1 MSTDE
6 GIACRRVSCNF
17 AVPANCTVRT
27 VMSISRC
34 IGRFG
39 LKSERANS
47 RERILIAAEE
57 VARNAGPG
65 SLSLDAIAQ
74 RAGVSKG
81 GLLYNFPTKAK
92 LLQGLV
98 EKHLEEMERAID
110 EGSAR
115 GEPLLSNFQ
124 RIIEGTLADGKAP
137 ASWIFSAIAEDPG
150 FLEPINLF
158 RRRLLARIRAEGGDL
173 GDLLIVFMAMEG
185 LQCMKLFDAEL
196 LNPRERDIL
205 FERMQ
210 SIAYGKSG

>member
-1 MSTDE
+1 
-6 GIACRRVSCNF
+6 
-17 AVPANCTVRT
+17 
-27 VMSISRC
+27 MSIGRR

-39 LKSERANS
+39 LKSQRANS
-47 RERILIAAEE
+47 RERILIAAED

-65 SLSLDAIAQ
+65 GLSLDAVAQ
-74 RAGVSKG
+74 QAGVSKG

-98 EKHLEEMERAID
+98 EKHLEQMEGAID

-124 RIIEGTLADGKAP
+124 RIIEGSLADGRAP
-137 ASWIFSAIAEDPG
+137 AAWIFSAIAEDPG
-150 FLEPINLF
+150 FLEPINQF

-173 GDLLIVFMAMEG
+173 GDLLMVFMAMEG
-185 LQCMKLFDAEL
+185 LQCMKLFDADL
-196 LNPRERDIL
+196 LNPQERDIL

-210 SIAYGKSG
+210 AAIACAGTADRAKQERA

>member
-1 MSTDE
+1 MK
-6 GIACRRVSCNF
+6 
-17 AVPANCTVRT
+17 PQ
-27 VMSISRC
+27 
-34 IGRFG
+34 
-39 LKSERANS
+39 RANS
-47 RERILIAAEE
+47 RERILMAAEE

-65 SLSLDAIAQ
+65 GLSLDAVAQ

-98 EKHLEEMERAID
+98 EKHLEEMEAALE

-124 RIIEGTLADGKAP
+124 HIIESSSAEGKAP

-150 FLEPINLF
+150 FLEPINQF
-158 RRRLLARIRAEGGDL
+158 RRRLLARIRAEGGDP

-185 LQCMKLFDAEL
+185 LQSMKLFDADL
-196 LNPRERDIL
+196 LSPQERGIL
-205 FERMQ
+205 FARMEA
-210 SIAYGKSG
+210 IACGQHG